1 MRVDSDAGDQPPDW
15 VATRPG
21 SPCLVVPHASPSD
34 TASFLDNHTA
44 RSGNSAAIWKPPTQ
58 HRRSLAFR
66 EHSRAHIS
74 RRGRGRACT
83 FVRFWECG
91 WEDLRDGCAAFL
103 VFRVGSARTLMRK
116 DASPR
121 VGARRRTP
129 HRGGTHTMK
138 VPPLS
143 ERPDTEEDE
152 QAFLTPP
159 ARRKKRSLAAR
170 RAALRPWAIG
180 IGLTVLVA
188 VASVGAYRLAAGIAS
203 WNENPSAAATPTVHP
218 APVPTASSEPPM
230 SSGYEIGP
238 DGVLMRPAEFAADT
252 YTEPELP
259 EAAKENTERGA
270 EAAAEHYLALLVY
283 AWNTGDT
290 QPFADMSSPR
300 SKFASD
306 YIKDVNEQYAN
317 GWNYGMESNITYVLR
332 VEPIEA
338 NGDDVPEGSILVK
351 FRTETDDGTS
361 CTRTRLQ
368 STSTTYK
375 STVTFIMT
383 WKDGGWKEVQGRTV
397 GDDED

>member
-1 MRVDSDAGDQPPDW
+1 M
-15 VATRPG
+15 T
-21 SPCLVVPHASPSD
+21 
-34 TASFLDNHTA
+34 
-44 RSGNSAAIWKPPTQ
+44 
-58 HRRSLAFR
+58 
-66 EHSRAHIS
+66 
-74 RRGRGRACT
+74 
-83 FVRFWECG
+83 
-91 WEDLRDGCAAFL
+91 
-103 VFRVGSARTLMRK
+103 
-116 DASPR
+116 
-121 VGARRRTP
+121 
-129 HRGGTHTMK
+129 
-138 VPPLS
+138 VPPLFDHL
-143 ERPDTEEDE
+143 DTEDEDQLRRDAAPRDAVFE
-152 QAFLTPP
+152 AGSGPGVDDDACP
-159 ARRKKRSLAAR
+159 AGAHPRL
-170 RAALRPWAIG
+170 WAW
-180 IGLTVLVA
+180 LHVEPFYWVMR
-188 VASVGAYRLAAGIAS
+188 VVYVCLAAGAVFAVYINGVAEG
-203 WNENPSAAATPTVHP
+203 WWHAWGEKPSVAATAPVVNPTPAPTV
-218 APVPTASSEPPM
+218 SSEAAM
-230 SSGYEIGP
+230 SGGYQIGP
-238 DGVLMRPAEFAADT
+238 DGVLVRPAQFAADT
-252 YTEPELP
+252 YTKPELP
-259 EAAKENTERGA
+259 EEAKENTERGA

-290 QPFADMSSPR
+290 QPFADMSSPT